1 MIRYTLKC
9 SSDHSFESWFASAD
23 AFDALARA
31 GHVAC
36 AACGSTEVSKTIMAP
51 AVKGALT
58 SEKPNELEILR
69 DKIEATSDY
78 VGDNFAT
85 EARAIHDGEKP
96 DRAIYGQA
104 NAEDAKKLV
113 EDGVPV
119 VPLPFM
125 PRKRSN

>member
-9 SSDHSFESWFASAD
+9 DNDHHFETWFASAD
-23 AFDALARA
+23 AYDTLQAA

-36 AACGSTEVSKTIMAP
+36 TTCGSTIVNKTIMAP
-51 AVKGALT
+51 AVKNAPRNT
-58 SEKPNELEILR
+58 DNTTIAQIREHV
-69 DKIEATSDY
+69 EANSDY
-78 VGDNFAT
+78 VGDKFAQ

-104 NAEDAKKLV
+104 NAAEAKKLV

-119 VPLPFM
+119 LPLPFI
-125 PRKRSN
+125 PRKQTN